1 MEQKIMGG
9 KMKKIVEIVHDI
21 LAMHITS
28 DSIAA
33 DFTMG
38 QGYDTEFL
46 AKLAQYVYAFDIQE
60 SAYEQT
66 MMRLEKAELLDK
78 VNLILHSHAECDE
91 YIKEKIDAGVF
102 NFGFLPHG
110 DETITT
116 NIESSL
122 KAVQKALSLLK
133 RYGIL
138 VLVMYPGHVAGKI
151 ESDALY
157 DWSQTLNSKYFSVC
171 CIQMHN
177 KRKSPYIIVIQKEK
191 EMNDDKSSCI

>member
-1 MEQKIMGG
+1 MELRRIGG

-21 LAMHITS
+21 ISMHIS
-28 DSIAA
+28 NDSVVA

-38 QGYDTEFL
+38 QWYDTEFL
-46 AKLAQYVYAFDIQE
+46 ANHAKYVYAFDIQA

-66 MMRLEKAELLDK
+66 KVRLEKAELLDK
-78 VNLILHSHAECDE
+78 VNLILDSHENCDH

-110 DETITT
+110 DERITT
-116 NIESSL
+116 NVESSL

-133 RYGIL
+133 RHGIL
-138 VLVMYPGHVAGKI
+138 VLVMYPGHVVGKI

-157 DWSQTLNSKYFSVC
+157 NWSQTLSSKFFSVC

-177 KRKSPYIIVIQKEK
+177 KVKSPYIIIIQKEK
-191 EMNDDKSSCI
+191 VMNDD

>member
-1 MEQKIMGG
+1 MELRRIGG

-21 LAMHITS
+21 ISMQIS
-28 DSIAA
+28 NDSVVA

-46 AKLAQYVYAFDIQE
+46 ANHAKYVYAFDIQE

-66 MMRLEKAELLDK
+66 KTRLEKAELLDK
-78 VNLILHSHAECDE
+78 VNLILDSHENCDQ
-91 YIKEKIDAGVF
+91 YIKEEIDAGVF

-110 DETITT
+110 DEQITT
-116 NIESSL
+116 NVESSL

-133 RYGIL
+133 RHGIL
-138 VLVMYPGHVAGKI
+138 VLVMYPGHAAGKI

-157 DWSQTLNSKYFSVC
+157 NWSQALSSKYFSVC

-177 KRKSPYIIVIQKEK
+177 KVKSPYIIIIQKEK
-191 EMNDDKSSCI
+191 VMNDD